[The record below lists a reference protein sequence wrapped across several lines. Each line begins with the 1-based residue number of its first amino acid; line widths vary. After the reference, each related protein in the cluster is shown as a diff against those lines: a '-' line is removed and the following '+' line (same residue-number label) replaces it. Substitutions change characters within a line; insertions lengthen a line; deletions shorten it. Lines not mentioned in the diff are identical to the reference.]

1 MANSKKNNKELN
13 NKMRIIILVFVGIIA
28 FIVSVGMNIVGMKN
42 AINKKPDSSGMAGL
56 SVRTKKSES
65 LGTKVETK
73 VDTDGK
79 IVEEDILVNAV
90 PLIKLNNN
98 NWDRIKANFSGFEL
112 DEEGNAVF
120 KEGYKLY
127 CNGTNVNYV
136 IFDSTYEKEILGHL
150 KVGTDFKTIEKTLG
164 TPTFRTKDSLGY
176 KTREAY
182 VFFYNDEVVVYSNK
196 SMSNK
201 DLEIFLKSYLEK
213 TYTKGRTYFLVEL
226 RNNYPDF
233 IVEMDNENN
242 IVIITSIV
250 RQIVA
255 KLDSIG
261 NIEVELYNDYDIA
274 TEETKSLVDEK
285 RYFTNEDDLVEIL
298 EHERVSG
305 K

>member
-1 MANSKKNNKELN
+1 M
-13 NKMRIIILVFVGIIA
+13 
-28 FIVSVGMNIVGMKN
+28 
-42 AINKKPDSSGMAGL
+42 
-56 SVRTKKSES
+56 
-65 LGTKVETK
+65 
-73 VDTDGK
+73 
-79 IVEEDILVNAV
+79 
-90 PLIKLNNN
+90 
-98 NWDRIKANFSGFEL
+98 
-112 DEEGNAVF
+112 
-120 KEGYKLY
+120 
-127 CNGTNVNYV
+127 
-136 IFDSTYEKEILGHL
+136 
-150 KVGTDFKTIEKTLG
+150 
-164 TPTFRTKDSLGY
+164 
-176 KTREAY
+176 
-182 VFFYNDEVVVYSNK
+182 FFYNDEVVVYSNK